1 MFLPPAFWPRSRNEA
16 AQLSAGPQGALL
28 NHMSWPTLLFTWN
41 EKFPI
46 SSRPRCLTNGMSGA
60 VGTVA

>member
-1 MFLPPAFWPRSRNEA
+1 MPQPT
-16 AQLSAGPQGALL
+16 QSAGPHGATL

-46 SSRPRCLTNGMSGA
+46 STMPRCLTSGMIGA